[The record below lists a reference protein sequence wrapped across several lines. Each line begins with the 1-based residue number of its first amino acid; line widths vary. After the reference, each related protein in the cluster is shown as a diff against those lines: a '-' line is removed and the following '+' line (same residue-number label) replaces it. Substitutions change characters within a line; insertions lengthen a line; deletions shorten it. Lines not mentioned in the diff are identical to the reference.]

1 MSYAEH
7 GPRIFLAGRPN
18 TGTPLIY
25 GDYVLPRKRLEGR
38 LKLHDSC
45 SDIRAWSPNSSE
57 NSRYFRELSEHDSLV
72 GKIVPFNVVIDNII
86 QLNSQ
91 TQNELRAVKRE
102 LQNYKTLRLTPK
114 QEEELQHLDRYQ
126 KMKESLQNNHI
137 MGTLLK
143 DAFVNVTKSIPVIH
157 SNSCLS
163 IRMPSEKHF
172 QLLKKDKSTITNQTN
187 QLYSYAVTAF
197 NINPSS
203 NNAAL
208 VPSIRSTL
216 KAFPTGDYS
225 KNPSTCIEYIDIALQ
240 VEQEMHD
247 VGVQFDGHTDT
258 YLNRITTTS
267 VVSQTSFVY
276 KSSDEDNSAE
286 EESDKSSL
294 ETNNQ
299 KEQSF
304 ECDASCSESL
314 QDIETPSESSS
325 DIETE
330 SNFNIHGST
339 HKGII
344 IQKDSEI
351 IVLKNELCVRDAE
364 LEEIRDINKNLE
376 TLLKEKE
383 DCMNT
388 QQKNIKILHDKLNK
402 LEHQR
407 NCEVEDLKAK
417 FYGCKYLVEQLKQ
430 DLNKKCESYYLQS
443 QEIEKLRPYVKEVTI
458 LQLEKDS
465 LLKKLQEMNRL
476 KNVLRENDEL
486 KKQNYEQSRILADQE
501 EEIKRLLIVIRETSI
516 THDEQ
521 VKTKSILENLK
532 ANIHDKTIKISQY
545 EEQLISMKQEISDFV
560 NNLKHA
566 LNNLE
571 EFNGSFED
579 VCICTKCDLDINEE
593 ANTVLYNINVLM
605 TRFQS
610 YKIERQNLLQQIEDL
625 KHYVKN
631 DKQQTYLS
639 KNLKNMIF
647 DGFYCE
653 SETNS
658 RENTNGKDNII
669 LLNIRG
675 NKNDASKSEIEDIS
689 NSDNSENLSNE
700 VIDNVNS
707 CQLKKEYHNYVIKL
721 NKKNNIDEVEKEIIE
736 YISYSLIKIHSLI
749 QKLQVY
755 IEIER
760 PLMIKQIY
768 NFYEVLRNTESA
780 INTSQDIS
788 IRKQRISELYNQH
801 KEEYKKY
808 KSYNKQLPNNLFQIQ
823 IKINE
828 FIETI
833 LYQLLNEVLYAESQ
847 SISDKQINQA
857 FEIHFKS
864 CIDRINIALQGA
876 GDQRLQVV
884 EEIERQQKQL
894 QKKDLEISQLKEEMA
909 HLTQKGEGDCLNQE
923 ESKHSAA
930 IKEELSKLATELS
943 AKKAFILKLEEQ
955 LQIIKNEL
963 SVCEKDCNAL
973 RKQKKTFDNDKN
985 KLLKDCQQY
994 KKQLEIKNT
1003 EFKILSQQHQDLIEA
1018 QNSRTIMEDKI
1029 TEMKKEL
1036 IDLDFENNELK
1047 NKVIQIN
1054 EMLSQK
1060 DEIVTN
1066 LKNKVNENENTLSH
1080 KITEYKNAME
1090 EKHYEIIKLKDEN
1103 RMLNTKL
1110 KHTESKLADTNQT
1123 ILSLTEQNDRIYIIY
1138 LLQEELAKLDKNERK
1153 LKAELNNL
1161 KAQHAND
1168 QNKNK
1173 QLDNN
1178 LNALLYENENLKRNA
1193 EYLKNENAEWSI
1205 KLGSELFE
1213 EKLKNKLYTIS
1224 NKLHER
1230 LLMLKKQFHPAKD
1243 LSNRLSNEG
1252 QNDEYTMYQN
1262 KKMEFALHNIN
1273 DDLKPECGY
1282 TKRENE
1288 IEKVQNQQHLCN
1300 TNTENEIL
1308 KNNYVI
1314 SEQLHSSENNSL
1326 EYKIIRLKNEIEENR
1341 NEIEKL
1347 LSELEIRDSEIK
1359 NLKDALN
1366 RLAQEKIDLHAVL
1379 KSQIEEY
1386 QGKLTLMK
1394 RNYDS
1399 SLNALCERHK
1409 ESVETLQKRFEDII
1423 NSEDIVNIRTFDS
1436 ENWLQSLNMNE
1447 LADLYKRICI
1457 IMDNSNLIRTKDEN
1471 RCFYEN
1477 DIQSEFFK
1485 EIKKTEKKFKLI
1497 YIFYFKE
1504 ESPSKFASSIL
1515 KEQNNS
1521 YLQSQCQFIF
1531 SSQIQKYPNVQMQD
1545 YTLSLEQDFRCST
1558 DERKPESENKYE
1570 KQKHAVKDNTT
1581 FDQQRWNFINQCC
1594 AYHKLSSIYEYTY
1607 PRNPALFR
1615 EKNFS
1620 RNR

>member
-45 SDIRAWSPNSSE
+45 SDIRAWSPNSLE

-86 QLNSQ
+86 QFNSQ

-102 LQNYKTLRLTPK
+102 LQNYKSLRLTPK
-114 QEEELQHLDRYQ
+114 QEEQLQHLDRYQ
-126 KMKESLQNNHI
+126 KMKESLQSDHI

-143 DAFVNVTKSIPVIH
+143 DAFANVTKSIPVIN
-157 SNSCLS
+157 SNSYLS
-163 IRMPSEKHF
+163 VRMPSEKHF
-172 QLLKKDKSTITNQTN
+172 QLLKKDKSTITNQTS

-203 NNAAL
+203 NNVAL

-216 KAFPTGDYS
+216 KASPTGDYS
-225 KNPSTCIEYIDIALQ
+225 KNPSSCIEYIDIALQ

-247 VGVQFDGHTDT
+247 VGVQFDGQTDT

-276 KSSDEDNSAE
+276 KSSDEDNSA

-330 SNFNIHGST
+330 SNFNIHGSN

-383 DCMNT
+383 DCINGQQDNVKAST
-388 QQKNIKILHDKLNK
+388 QNILHDKLKK

-417 FYGCKYLVEQLKQ
+417 FYGCKYLVDQLKQ

-458 LQLEKDS
+458 LRLEKDS
-465 LLKKLQEMNRL
+465 LLKKLQEMNRLTEQAENYDLALERL

-501 EEIKRLLIVIRETSI
+501 EEIKRLLILIRETSI

-521 VKTKSILENLK
+521 VKTKTILENLK

-571 EFNGSFED
+571 EFHGSFED

-631 DKQQTYLS
+631 DKQQACLS
-639 KNLKNMIF
+639 KNLKNIIF

-658 RENTNGKDNII
+658 KENTSGKDNII
-669 LLNIRG
+669 LLNVRG

-689 NSDNSENLSNE
+689 NSDNSEHLSNE
-700 VIDNVNS
+700 VIDNVNF
-707 CQLKKEYHNYVIKL
+707 CLLKKEYHNYVIKL
-721 NKKNNIDEVEKEIIE
+721 NKKSNIDEVEKEIIE

-788 IRKQRISELYNQH
+788 MRKQRIAELYNQH
-801 KEEYKKY
+801 KEEHKKY

-833 LYQLLNEVLYAESQ
+833 LYQLLNEVVYVESQ
-847 SISDKQINQA
+847 SMSDKQINQA
-857 FEIHFKS
+857 FEIHLKS
-864 CIDRINIALQGA
+864 CIDRINVALQGA

-884 EEIERQQKQL
+884 EEIEKQQKQL

-923 ESKHSAA
+923 ESKQSAA
-930 IKEELSKLATELS
+930 IKEELSNVAAELN
-943 AKKAFILKLEEQ
+943 AKKAFISKLEEQ
-955 LQIIKNEL
+955 LQIIRNEL

-985 KLLKDCQQY
+985 KLLKDCLQY

-1003 EFKILSQQHQDLIEA
+1003 EFKILSQQHRDLIEA
-1018 QNSRTIMEDKI
+1018 QNSRTIMEDKNI
-1029 TEMKKEL
+1029 EMKKRL

-1047 NKVIQIN
+1047 KKVIQVN
-1054 EMLSQK
+1054 EILSQK
-1060 DEIVTN
+1060 DEILTN
-1066 LKNKVNENENTLSH
+1066 LKNKVNENENTLSQ
-1080 KITEYKNAME
+1080 KITEHKNGME
-1090 EKHYEIIKLKDEN
+1090 EKRYEITKLKDEN

-1110 KHTESKLADTNQT
+1110 KNTESKLADTNQT
-1123 ILSLTEQNDRIYIIY
+1123 ILSLTEQNDKIDIIY

-1178 LNALLYENENLKRNA
+1178 LNALLYENENLKKNT

-1213 EKLKNKLYTIS
+1213 EKLRNKLYTIS
-1224 NKLHER
+1224 NNLYER
-1230 LLMLKKQFHPAKD
+1230 LLMLNKQFHPAKD
-1243 LSNRLSNEG
+1243 LSNRPSNEK
-1252 QNDEYTMYQN
+1252 QNDKYTMYQN
-1262 KKMEFALHNIN
+1262 KRMEFALHNIN
-1273 DDLKPECGY
+1273 DDLKPECGHA
-1282 TKRENE
+1282 KRENE
-1288 IEKVQNQQHLCN
+1288 IENVQNPQHLCN

-1308 KNNYVI
+1308 KDNYVI
-1314 SEQLHSSENNSL
+1314 SKQLHSSENHSP
-1326 EYKIIRLKNEIEENR
+1326 EMKYKINRLENGTDENR

-1347 LSELEIRDSEIK
+1347 LNELEIRDSEIS
-1359 NLKDALN
+1359 NLKDALSC
-1366 RLAQEKIDLHAVL
+1366 LAQEKVDLHVEL

-1423 NSEDIVNIRTFDS
+1423 NSEDIINIRAFDS

-1457 IMDNSNLIRTKDEN
+1457 IMNNSNLIRTKDEN

-1477 DIQSEFFK
+1477 DIKSEFFK
-1485 EIKKTEKKFKLI
+1485 EINKTEKSLGTSHKNLCA
-1497 YIFYFKE
+1497 KE
-1504 ESPSKFASSIL
+1504 ESSSKFASSIL

-1521 YLQSQCQFIF
+1521 YLQSQCQFII
-1531 SSQIQKYPNVQMQD
+1531 SSQIQKYPNIQMQD
-1545 YTLSLEQDFRCST
+1545 YALNLEQDFRCST
-1558 DERKPESENKYE
+1558 DERKPSESENKYE
-1570 KQKHAVKDNTT
+1570 KQKHAVKDNSTVS
-1581 FDQQRWNFINQCC
+1581 
-1594 AYHKLSSIYEYTY
+1594 LSFLQT
-1607 PRNPALFR
+1607 
-1615 EKNFS
+1615 
-1620 RNR
+1620 